1 MSISN
6 FNDLLVAAKQ
16 QPEPH
21 RLLFLFAQSV
31 ITSSESGQNRGTITP
46 MTCVDKLPSELTT
59 FDQLVQEADQIK
71 PGWNFVFIA
80 SLPGVN
86 GKEPTSEDASSHL
99 EDMTNSLA
107 RGQNMSKYVVFDR
120 EEKPIFFN

>member
-1 MSISN
+1 
-6 FNDLLVAAKQ
+6 
-16 QPEPH
+16 
-21 RLLFLFAQSV
+21 
-31 ITSSESGQNRGTITP
+31 
-46 MTCVDKLPSELTT
+46 MTCVDKLPRELTT

-80 SLPGVN
+80 SLPGEM

-107 RGQNMSKYVVFDR
+107 EGLNMSKYVVFDR
-120 EEKPIFFN
+120 EENPIFFN